1 MTNSVGTTNT
11 NTNGLDV
18 LALGAT
24 PSVSNSR
31 YGSGSSS
38 AAGGGGGSWFEALAA
53 AWGSSLDQ
61 EAGKLESMSG
71 GIGGGDEDP
80 SQIAQL
86 TAESLRMSF
95 MSQSESTSISAAGES
110 LQTMARKD

>member
-1 MTNSVGTTNT
+1 MTNSLSTTNT
-11 NTNGLDV
+11 TNGLDV

-31 YGSGSSS
+31 YGSGASS
-38 AAGGGGGSWFEALAA
+38 AAGGGGSWFEALAT
-53 AWGSSLDQ
+53 AWGSSLDA
-61 EAGKLESMSG
+61 EAGKLETMSG

-95 MSQSESTSISAAGES
+95 MSQSESTSISAAGQS